1 MSRKDVSKLD
11 SETKKAVSQFKDPN
25 ESVYPY
31 NKQKVTNVGHKW
43 EMDDTAGN
51 ETINIRHGTTGAY
64 FKMMPNGDIQ
74 IHSPSNNI
82 NVIAAKNIEIKTGTV
97 VDTQQKDRSNRMDIN
112 VVGNAHFLVEGD
124 THFHTKGDRYDKVDG
139 TYYITVGNRLNVVS
153 PDAGILCNGT
163 LQLDVNEMKTDGQ
176 KISTNVGVGGEVR
189 FDLFGAFTVNQII
202 PAAGTISFNTL
213 GNFEVNVG
221 QNVNYI
227 VGDSV
232 DFQIS
237 GIGFGPLKPSFTVN
251 CLLGG
256 ISMNALLGASNYFAG
271 GPYLDVDCLTGVYLN

>member
-1 MSRKDVSKLD
+1 MTRDLSQLD
-11 SETKKAVSQFKDPN
+11 ESTKKAVGEFDNPN
-25 ESVYPY
+25 DSVYPY
-31 NKQKVTNVGHKW
+31 NREKITSIGHKW
-43 EMDDTAGN
+43 EMN
-51 ETINIRHGTTGAY
+51 ETPDNEYINIRHGLTGSY
-64 FKMMPNGDIQ
+64 FKLMPNGDIQ
-74 IHSPSNNI
+74 VHSPSNNI
-82 NVIAAKNIEIKTGTV
+82 NIISAKNIEIKTGTIL
-97 VDTQQKDRSNRMDIN
+97 DTEQKDRSDRMDIN
-112 VVGNAHFLVEGD
+112 VIGNAHFLVEGD

-139 TYYITVGNRLNVVS
+139 SYFLTVGNRTNIVS
-153 PDAGILCNGT
+153 PDIGILSDGT
-163 LQLDVNEMKTDGQ
+163 FQLNVNEMKTDGSRITT
-176 KISTNVGVGGEVR
+176 KVLGGGEIR
-189 FDLFGAFTVNQII
+189 FDLLGGFVVNQLI

-232 DFQIS
+232 DFQIG

-256 ISMNALLGASNYFAG
+256 ISMNALLGASNFFAG